1 RVTGARLDGEERRA
15 RKPAALF
22 AHGIGARC
30 NRSSR
35 PDREAAPARAS
46 GKRPIGNSPTPLG
59 VWPSVQIL
67 PFLCVHFPLAL
78 PCERS
83 TTGPMAENNGA
94 LAEAN
99 EGTRA
104 AGGKRVLVVDDDP
117 ETVAGLAD
125 ILREDGLQ
133 VDVVGSAEDALER
146 FKATTY
152 HLLLTDLLL
161 PGKSGVE
168 LTKMIHDAAPA
179 TAIVLITGHATV
191 K

>member
-1 RVTGARLDGEERRA
+1 MEKL
-15 RKPAALF
+15 
-22 AHGIGARC
+22 
-30 NRSSR
+30 
-35 PDREAAPARAS
+35 
-46 GKRPIGNSPTPLG
+46 PL
-59 VWPSVQIL
+59 PN
-67 PFLCVHFPLAL
+67 VHFRLAGS
-78 PCERS
+78 CERS
-83 TTGPMAENNGA
+83 TTLPIAENNEA

-99 EGTRA
+99 EATKAGT
-104 AGGKRVLVVDDDP
+104 GKRVLVVDDDP

-168 LTKMIHDAAPA
+168 LTKLIHDAAPA
-179 TAIVLITGHATV
+179 TAIVLNGCSRFET
-191 K
+191 

>member
-1 RVTGARLDGEERRA
+1 
-15 RKPAALF
+15 
-22 AHGIGARC
+22 
-30 NRSSR
+30 
-35 PDREAAPARAS
+35 
-46 GKRPIGNSPTPLG
+46 
-59 VWPSVQIL
+59 
-67 PFLCVHFPLAL
+67 
-78 PCERS
+78 
-83 TTGPMAENNGA
+83 MAENNEA
-94 LAEAN
+94 LAEPM
-99 EGTRA
+99 EGARA
-104 AGGKRVLVVDDDP
+104 VKRVLVVDDDP

-125 ILREDGLQ
+125 ILREDGLL

-191 K
+191 KTAVSALKRGAADYIRKPVNPKKLRERVKTLLDGRPDYLPNKMLATGR